1 MLSTGMMT
9 HTRWQYTAAG
19 RLKNVMQFD
28 GEMRVVIAAAGRMNK
43 KTTGWGRTV
52 ASNPHHLRLTYD
64 LRLRRLKSLKG
75 T

>member
-43 KTTGWGRTV
+43 KNNRM
-52 ASNPHHLRLTYD
+52 
-64 LRLRRLKSLKG
+64 G
-75 T
+75 TDCGEQPPSSATNV